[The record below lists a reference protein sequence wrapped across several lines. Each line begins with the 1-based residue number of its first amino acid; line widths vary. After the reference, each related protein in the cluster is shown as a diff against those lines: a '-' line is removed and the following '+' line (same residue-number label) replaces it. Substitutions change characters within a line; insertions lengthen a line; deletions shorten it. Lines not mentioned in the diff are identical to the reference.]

1 MFRLRIILAAFAIIS
16 LASMPFG
23 YMPDRGADGGFVLR
37 ICGGTMPMVHKSGHE
52 ASAAGMDHADHAKKD
67 RPASDGH
74 EGDEHEVRCNY
85 AVPGLAAMPAVALV
99 EDRIALPLADEPLA
113 RHPLTGLFPPHLPPS
128 TGPPSA

>member
-1 MFRLRIILAAFAIIS
+1 MFRLRILMAALAMVS

-37 ICGGTMPMVHKSGHE
+37 ICGGTMPMVHRSGHA
-52 ASAAGMDHADHAKKD
+52 ASAGSMHGGAHGKKD
-67 RPASDGH
+67 QQPS
-74 EGDEHEVRCNY
+74 DEHEVRCNY

-99 EDRIALPLADEPLA
+99 EDRIVLPLADEPLVQ
-113 RHPLTGLFPPHLPPS
+113 HPLTGLFPPHLPPS